1 MILKAL
7 VSWLR
12 WNARRARKIDFSP
25 TMVRT
30 VVIVEL
36 TRLGDVVTVLP
47 VISEFR
53 RKFSSARLCVVVDAS
68 YASLLAVCGPG
79 VEVLAIRRSHT
90 PVGFFRALRTVRAM
104 NADLICS
111 MSPANR
117 NSALALA
124 SGVQFIIGY
133 LNGTDSLTPFLGIT
147 PVESI
152 GFRIGPGILFGGE
165 NIEGRSWKVLE
176 TLGKTNRVPALR
188 EFINWRPEVL
198 PTSGFPMGSLSLKA
212 PFIVMHPFAGWEF
225 RAWPIER
232 FEALARRLLDSLK
245 FDIVFICHQSERV
258 QLSPLEDAF
267 SAEARVHFFASEDV
281 LLTATVLRGATLFVG
296 NDSGPLHLAAL
307 LGIPIVGLYGPAAP
321 SFTAPLSARGT
332 FLYHPVGCS
341 PCSQTTCVQP
351 GDHCMRKIS
360 VDEAFEAVTLELKAV
375 RYNRAPMHG

>member
-1 MILKAL
+1 
-7 VSWLR
+7 
-12 WNARRARKIDFSP
+12 
-25 TMVRT
+25 
-30 VVIVEL
+30 
-36 TRLGDVVTVLP
+36 
-47 VISEFR
+47 
-53 RKFSSARLCVVVDAS
+53 
-68 YASLLAVCGPG
+68 
-79 VEVLAIRRSHT
+79 
-90 PVGFFRALRTVRAM
+90 M

-152 GFRIGPGILFGGE
+152 GFRIGPGIRFGGE

-176 TLGKTNRVPALR
+176 TLGKTNKVPALR

-198 PTSGFPMGSLSLKA
+198 PISGFPMGSLSLKA